1 MSAIVERAYVITL
14 TIPDNEAYTALT
26 ALARMG
32 LPVESAVRSDVWIAT
47 VDAGRAAAL
56 DGTIAT
62 VETIYNPNKHR
73 LEVRGDARPRP
84 GEVWI
89 TAHDE
94 TPTITVAGR
103 TVDGVRGFVRRTA
116 WRLLDQHGADVPANV
131 LDRATESFLCNPA
144 FQKAIKR
151 QDDST

>member
-1 MSAIVERAYVITL
+1 MSEVIERAYVVTL

-26 ALARMG
+26 TLARMG
-32 LPVESAVRSDVWIAT
+32 LAVETAVRSDVWIAS
-47 VDAGRAAAL
+47 VEAEHAAAL
-56 DGTIAT
+56 DGTITTIET
-62 VETIYNPNKHR
+62 VYNPNKHR
-73 LEVRGDARPRP
+73 LEVREDARPRS

-94 TPTITVAGR
+94 TPATTIAGR
-103 TVDGVRGFVRRTA
+103 TVDGVRGIVRRTS

-144 FQKAIKR
+144 FQKAIR
-151 QDDST
+151 